1 MRTEEV
7 VNKALITSSV
17 DFAKLPKK
25 ELETM
30 AEAGHEVLEI
40 HRILAKTGDNVVGE
54 LLRDAGTFYEWDH
67 YPSGDVYDRE
77 THSQYYY
84 HAHPFDERLSNEHGH
99 FHTFLR
105 PKGMPR
111 GIKPAKVP
119 GSTLPEDP
127 NDHLSHLIAVTM
139 DSAGFPFGL
148 FTTNR
153 WVTGEVWYKAE
164 DVIAMLDR
172 FEIDHA
178 RPSWP
183 VNRWIGALLVLFRPQ
198 VRELILAR
206 DRFVEDWAKDSPSD
220 EVFEDRS
227 LEITSM
233 MRIDL
238 QDQIQKVGR
247 ALGA

>member
-1 MRTEEV
+1 MRTEEL
-7 VNKALITSSV
+7 VNRAMITSSD
-17 DFAKLPKK
+17 DFARLPKK
-25 ELETM
+25 ELTLM

-54 LLRDAGTFYEWDH
+54 LLRENGTFYEWDH
-67 YPSGDVYDRE
+67 YPPGDVYDRE

-84 HAHPFDERLSNEHGH
+84 HAHPFDERLDKEHGH

-111 GIKPAKVP
+111 GIKAAKIP
-119 GSTLPEDP
+119 GATLPKDP

-139 DSAGFPFGL
+139 DSSGLPFGL

-153 WVTGEVWYKAE
+153 WVTGEVWYKAD
-164 DVIAMLDR
+164 DVIAMLDN
-172 FEIDHA
+172 FDIDHA

-183 VNRWIGALLVLFRPQ
+183 VNRWVGALLRLFRPQ
-198 VRELILAR
+198 VRELIRAR
-206 DRFVEDWAKDSPSD
+206 DRFVQDYARENLSD
-220 EVFEDRS
+220 EVFEDRT

-233 MRIDL
+233 MRIDV
-238 QDQIQKVGR
+238 QDQIQKIGR
-247 ALGA
+247 ALSG